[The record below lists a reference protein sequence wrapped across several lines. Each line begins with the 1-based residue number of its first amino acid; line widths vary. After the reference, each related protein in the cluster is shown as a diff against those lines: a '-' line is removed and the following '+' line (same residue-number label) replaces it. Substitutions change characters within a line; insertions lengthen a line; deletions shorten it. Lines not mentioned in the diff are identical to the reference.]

1 MSTAVQGQ
9 KHQTN
14 IRSVN
19 STGQENVKY
28 YVSSVKVNNQLL
40 LHQANSNRQEK

>member
-1 MSTAVQGQ
+1 MSTAIQGQ

-14 IRSVN
+14 IRFVN
-19 STGQENVKY
+19 STEQENVKY

-40 LHQANSNRQEK
+40 LHQANSNRQEN